1 MTRRACRAALIL
13 AMFPLLGRAA
23 PGDIVVDVTPARQ
36 NRTASAD
43 VTVVVTIR
51 NTGTATRYV
60 PAWQT
65 PFAGVQA
72 PLFDVT
78 RDGLPAGYL
87 GILAKRA
94 PPARADFIALPPG
107 SARSGRVELS
117 ALYRMD
123 ITGAYSV
130 RYRAGRLQVYA
141 RPDTG
146 HPLGTAAVTPT
157 AAAVW
162 IDGRLPRGLPEAAYD
177 AGAATTGAE
186 PVPAPAGGKLSF
198 SHCSNAQQGSIAAA
212 VGAGRAMAA
221 DAAAYL
227 QSNVL
232 ADRYAAW
239 FGAPDAARATTV
251 AHHFEAIRTAFADRP
266 LTVDC
271 ACTRPWYAYV
281 YPNQPYTIHVCKAF
295 WTAPPTGTDSQ
306 GGTLVHELSHFTV
319 VAGTD
324 DWAYGQAA
332 TGALAGSDPARA
344 VDNAD
349 SHEYFGENDPRR
361 ALRRVRLRE

>member
-1 MTRRACRAALIL
+1 MTLRACRAGLLI
-13 AMFPLLGRAA
+13 AMLPLLGRAA
-23 PGDIVVDVTPARQ
+23 PGDIVVDVTPGRQ
-36 NRTASAD
+36 NRTASDD

-94 PPARADFIALPPG
+94 PPTRADFIALPPG
-107 SARSGRVELS
+107 STRSGRVELS

-141 RPDTG
+141 RPDAAR
-146 HPLGTAAVTPT
+146 PLGVAAVAPT

-162 IDGRLPRGLPEAAYD
+162 IDGRLPRGLPEAAYG
-177 AGAATTGAE
+177 AGAA
-186 PVPAPAGGKLSF
+186 PAPAGPGLAF
-198 SHCSNAQQGSIAAA
+198 DHCSNAQQDGIAAA
-212 VGAGRAMAA
+212 VRAGGAMAA
-221 DAAAYL
+221 DAAGYM
-227 QSNVL
+227 QSNAL
-232 ADRYAAW
+232 AARYTTW
-239 FGAPDAARATTV
+239 FGPLDAARAATV
-251 AHHFEAIRTAFADRP
+251 AQHMDAIRDAFANRP
-266 LTVDC
+266 LTIDC
-271 ACTRPWYAYV
+271 ACTKPWFAYV
-281 YPNQPYTIHVCKAF
+281 YPDQPYTIHVCKAF
-295 WTAPPTGTDSQ
+295 WHAQPTGTDSQ

-332 TGALAGSDPARA
+332 AGALAGSDPARA

-349 SHEYFGENDPRR
+349 SHEYFGENEPRR
-361 ALRRVRLRE
+361 ALR